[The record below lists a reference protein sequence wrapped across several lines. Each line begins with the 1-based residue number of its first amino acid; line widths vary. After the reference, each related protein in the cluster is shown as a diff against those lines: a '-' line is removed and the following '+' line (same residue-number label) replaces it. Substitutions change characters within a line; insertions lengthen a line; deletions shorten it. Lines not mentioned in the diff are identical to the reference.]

1 MIQITPHIFISEDE
15 IVESFVRSSGPGGQ
29 NVNKVSTSVQ
39 LRFDA
44 KNSSAISEPLL
55 NRMRQVASHLLTKE
69 GVLIITAESHR
80 SQDRNRQDAKSRL
93 IDIIQKA
100 TIVPKN
106 RRPTKPTYSSKL
118 KRMDKK
124 TQRGTIKKNRSR
136 VSKSDY

>member
-1 MIQITPHIFISEDE
+1 MLKVTDTILINDDE

-29 NVNKVSTSVQ
+29 NVNKVSTAVQ

-44 KNSSAISEPLL
+44 KNSSAISDPLL
-55 NRMRQVASHLLTKE
+55 NRMRQVASHLLTKD
-69 GVLIITAESHR
+69 GILIITAESHR

-106 RRPTKPTYSSKL
+106 RRPTKPSYSSKL

-124 TQRGTIKKNRSR
+124 TQRGATKKTRGR
-136 VSKSDY
+136 VTKSDF

>member
-29 NVNKVSTSVQ
+29 NVNKVSTAVQ

-106 RRPTKPTYSSKL
+106 RRPTKPKYSSKL

-124 TQRGTIKKNRSR
+124 TPAWALLPHC
-136 VSKSDY
+136 